1 MKDAAVTTALHGQP
15 APAEDGKHGG
25 VFGKHLSLEALHSS
39 LPGDVHE
46 MLQDK
51 RRHAKAPIVAV
62 GDESDFG
69 LVRTRSLSGVASS
82 ANQDFAIS
90 SLRRDDES
98 NDLAEI
104 DIGQLLE
111 FAVAQFFL
119 WAEEAAVHRLT
130 IQVLECI
137 QKAAHVDSL
146 NGPNGDSG
154 AILQAFA
161 GSVDSR
167 VHRAQSM
174 M

>member
-1 MKDAAVTTALHGQP
+1 VKDAAVTTALHGQP

-51 RRHAKAPIVAV
+51 RCNAKAPIVAV
-62 GDESDFG
+62 GHEGDFG
-69 LVRTRSLSGVASS
+69 FVRTRSLSGVASS
-82 ANQDFAIS
+82 ANQGLAIL
-90 SLRRDDES
+90 SLRGDDES
-98 NDLAEI
+98 NHLAEI

-119 WAEEAAVHRLT
+119 GAEEAPVHRLT
-130 IQVLECI
+130 IQVLECF
-137 QKAAHVDSL
+137 QKAALVASL

-154 AILQAFA
+154 AILQDFVGGV
-161 GSVDSR
+161 GSRSIVLSR
-167 VHRAQSM
+167 
-174 M
+174 